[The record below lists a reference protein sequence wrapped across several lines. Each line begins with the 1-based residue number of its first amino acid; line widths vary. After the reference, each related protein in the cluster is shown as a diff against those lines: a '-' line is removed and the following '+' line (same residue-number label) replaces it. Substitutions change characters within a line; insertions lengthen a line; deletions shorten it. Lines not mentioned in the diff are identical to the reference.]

1 MKLFEITFSFLDPT
15 KAVGTFAAESE
26 EEAINNL
33 KAQLESQVERLEIE
47 AVEEVEFPTITPAET
62 EEAVSKVLN

>member
-33 KAQLESQVERLEIE
+33 KAQLEGNVERLEIE
-47 AVEEVEFPTITPAET
+47 SIEEVDFQPLTAQEAE
-62 EEAVSKVLN
+62 ESVNKVLN

>member
-1 MKLFEITFSFLDPT
+1 MKFFEITFSFLDPT

-62 EEAVSKVLN
+62 EETVSKVLN

>member
-33 KAQLESQVERLEIE
+33 KAQLEGQVERLEIE
-47 AVEEVEFPTITPAET
+47 AVEEVEFPTNITAET